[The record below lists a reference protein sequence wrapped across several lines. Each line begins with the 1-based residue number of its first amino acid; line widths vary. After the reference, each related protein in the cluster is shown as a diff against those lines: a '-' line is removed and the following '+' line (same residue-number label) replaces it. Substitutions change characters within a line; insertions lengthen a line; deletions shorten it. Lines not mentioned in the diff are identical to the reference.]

1 MEYKAVKSKIDF
13 FCINNII
20 HWLFYNICILCIFC
34 FKDIRSHSLF
44 FFYIGRTYNDLNQ
57 YPVYP
62 WVIVNYD
69 TDELDLKQPSNF
81 RDLSKVSQEYT
92 VYYIPHLNCL
102 WLLFWY
108 RVELHLLM
116 GTVYWQLDIYKV
128 KLDILHWWKLCKLI
142 FDDIFFLA
150 NWSS

>member
-1 MEYKAVKSKIDF
+1 MEWNTKQLNQRLIFFVYLILFIDCFIIFVFYVYFVLKISGV
-13 FCINNII
+13 I
-20 HWLFYNICILCIFC
+20 HC
-34 FKDIRSHSLF
+34 

-92 VYYIPHLNCL
+92 VYYIPHLICL
-102 WLLFWY
+102 
-108 RVELHLLM
+108 
-116 GTVYWQLDIYKV
+116 
-128 KLDILHWWKLCKLI
+128 
-142 FDDIFFLA
+142 
-150 NWSS
+150 

>member
-1 MEYKAVKSKIDF
+1 MIFFVYLILFIDCFIIFVFYVYFVLKISGV
-13 FCINNII
+13 I
-20 HWLFYNICILCIFC
+20 HCC
-34 FKDIRSHSLF
+34 

-92 VYYIPHLNCL
+92 IYYIPHLNCL

-128 KLDILHWWKLCKLI
+128 KLDLLHLWKLCKLV
-142 FDDIFFLA
+142 FDDIYFLA

>member
-1 MEYKAVKSKIDF
+1 MIFFVYLILFIDCFIIYVFYVYIVLKISGVIHCCF
-13 FCINNII
+13 FN
-20 HWLFYNICILCIFC
+20 
-34 FKDIRSHSLF
+34 
-44 FFYIGRTYNDLNQ
+44 IGRTYNDLNQ

-92 VYYIPHLNCL
+92 VYYIPHLICL

-128 KLDILHWWKLCKLI
+128 KLDLHHWWKLCKLV